1 MRPMLA
7 PTNAAIASILALS
20 LKFFQGSVPSGTS
33 AAAPRNCM
41 PRTSVLGSRWKIS
54 KARATSVS
62 TTFRDFSLP
71 ASWTRHCAGRTKI
84 LQPCSN
90 HLDVSLPTRGLRVIF
105 RELSLKGSFLIDLEK
120 REDERGFFA
129 RTFCKHEFEAH
140 GLPAEFVQCNISFNK
155 RKGTLRGMHFQAPP
169 HAEAKLIRCTRGSIF
184 DAIIDLRPSS
194 PTFKQHFTVVLSAD
208 GPSMLYVSEGFA
220 HGFQT
225 LEDNTEV
232 FYQMSQFHAP
242 DFARGVRWNDPAF
255 GIAWP
260 PADRII
266 VERDQRYADFGQ

>member
-1 MRPMLA
+1 
-7 PTNAAIASILALS
+7 
-20 LKFFQGSVPSGTS
+20 
-33 AAAPRNCM
+33 
-41 PRTSVLGSRWKIS
+41 
-54 KARATSVS
+54 
-62 TTFRDFSLP
+62 
-71 ASWTRHCAGRTKI
+71 
-84 LQPCSN
+84 
-90 HLDVSLPTRGLRVIF
+90 VIF

-129 RTFCKHEFEAH
+129 RTFCKREFEAH
-140 GLPAEFVQCNISFNK
+140 GLLTEFVQCNISFNK

-169 HAEAKLIRCTRGSIF
+169 FAEAKLIRCTRGSLF

-194 PTFKQHFTVVLSAD
+194 PTFKQHFTVRLSAD
-208 GPSMLYVSEGFA
+208 GASMLYVSEGFA